1 MARRPTTRSMCAGLL
16 VFSTSKKIAWRAVG
30 LSRSGDGGGTRVA
43 KTGSGATTDS
53 ENSGS
58 GSTTG
63 GGGGSGLWETTSTG
77 TTAFGAF
84 VVRRRRDRPVVV
96 RSMPASYGTRRR
108 PATRVG
114 VVAGGSTDEEDTRSV
129 PLAMLK
135 SPRFGRSALPRRAGR
150 RER

>member
-1 MARRPTTRSMCAGLL
+1 
-16 VFSTSKKIAWRAVG
+16 
-30 LSRSGDGGGTRVA
+30 
-43 KTGSGATTDS
+43 
-53 ENSGS
+53 
-58 GSTTG
+58 
-63 GGGGSGLWETTSTG
+63 
-77 TTAFGAF
+77 
-84 VVRRRRDRPVVV
+84 VRRRRNRPVVV

-114 VVAGGSTDEEDTRSV
+114 VVAAGSTDEEDTRSV